1 MFAAVVE
8 HRSFTD
14 AAKALSVSKATVSKA
29 VTRLEEH
36 LDTSLFNRTS
46 RRLALTES
54 GKRLADHAH
63 RILAEG
69 QAAEEAARDETAD
82 LSGVVRLGAPMTFG
96 LLRVAPL
103 VAEFTKLNPLVDVDL
118 HLSDAHIDIV
128 DMGLDATIRIA
139 DMPDSSLRAR
149 RLADVMIHTVASPA
163 YLAQRG
169 RPQHP
174 SDLGTHDCMCYSN
187 VTTPDIW
194 RFAGPGQQNVVVQ
207 VRSRLTVNSGE
218 AMLPALRQGVG
229 IARLPDFIVGDAI
242 AAGDLEEILLDW
254 RPPPMGLHLV
264 TPPSRLRP
272 ARVEALLDFLT
283 RHHGC

>member
-1 MFAAVVE
+1 MFASVVE

-149 RLADVMIHTVASPA
+149 RLADVTIHTVASPA

-218 AMLPALRQGVG
+218 AMLPALRHGVG

>member
-46 RRLALTES
+46 RRLSLTES
-54 GKRLADHAH
+54 GKRLADHAR
-63 RILAEG
+63 RIMAEG
-69 QAAEEAARDETAD
+69 QAAEEAAKDETSE

-103 VAEFTKLNPLVDVDL
+103 VAEFTKANPLVDVDL
-118 HLSDAHIDIV
+118 HLSDARIDIV
-128 DMGLDATIRIA
+128 EMGLDATIRIA

-149 RLADVMIHTVASPA
+149 RLSDVTMHVIASPA
-163 YLAQRG
+163 YLDGRG
-169 RPQHP
+169 RPRHP
-174 SDLGTHDCMCYSN
+174 SDLSAHDCLCYSN
-187 VTTPDIW
+187 VTTPDVW
-194 RFAGPGQQNVVVQ
+194 RFAGPGQQNVAVQ

-229 IARLPDFIVGDAI
+229 IARLPDFIVGEAL
-242 AAGDLEEILLDW
+242 AKGELEEILLEW
-254 RPPPMGLHLV
+254 RPPPFGLHLV

-272 ARVEALLDFLT
+272 ARVEALLDFLA